1 MAAKEV
7 RFSSNARERMFRGV
21 NVLANAVKATLGPKG
36 RNAVIDRSY
45 GAPTIPTDG
54 VSVAKEIELGEG
66 CEHMGA
72 QMLKE
77 VASSTSDEAGDGTTS
92 GTVLAQAIIR
102 EGLKAVASG
111 RNPMD
116 IKRGI
121 DKAVLVTTEEL
132 KRISKPCKD
141 SKAIA

>member
-7 RFSSNARERMFRGV
+7 RLGGAARTPVFRGV
-21 NVLANAVKATLGPKG
+21 HILANAVKATLGPKG
-36 RNAVIDRSY
+36 RNAVLDKSY
-45 GAPTIPTDG
+45 GAPTITKDG
-54 VSVAKEIELGEG
+54 VSVAKEIELKDKFEN
-66 CEHMGA
+66 MGA

-77 VASSTSDEAGDGTTS
+77 VASNTSDEAGDGTTTA
-92 GTVLAQAIIR
+92 TVLAQAIIR

-121 DKAVLVTTEEL
+121 DKAVLVVTEEL
-132 KRISKPCKD
+132 KRLS
-141 SKAIA
+141 